1 MNLPLLPIKI
11 IVLLLTSC
19 LLLVS
24 CSSGGGG
31 RPKKVVLQGQS
42 SAAVDFSGSWEM
54 DYAQSDNIQTK
65 LDTMVR
71 ELQRQAERR
80 SQGGNQGAIMV
91 GGSSGPNSAPS
102 IIGLARMSDLITRSP
117 LLKIKQSEHEI
128 KVKREENFALTCEFY
143 AGQFQS
149 VETPLGTEICGWNG
163 HQFVFKILLPDGLSI
178 QHVMTMASSGG
189 KLNIATTVVSD
200 QVSYPFTLN
209 RVYNHFVPGRS
220 GFSCKMT
227 LTKGRVCSTQSAP
240 TSEAEPQ

>member
-1 MNLPLLPIKI
+1 MNLPHFPIK
-11 IVLLLTSC
+11 VLTLLLTSC
-19 LLLVS
+19 LLVG
-24 CSSGGGG
+24 CSSGGGK
-31 RPKKVVLQGQS
+31 PKKAVLQGQS

-54 DYAQSDNIQTK
+54 DYSQSDNIQTK
-65 LDTMVR
+65 LDSMVR
-71 ELQRQAERR
+71 ELRRQAERR

-91 GGSSGPNSAPS
+91 GGSAGANSAPS

-128 KVKREENFALTCEFY
+128 KIKREENFALTCEFY

-163 HQFVFKILLPDGLSI
+163 HQLVFKILLPEGLSI
-178 QHVMTMASSGG
+178 QHVMTLASYGG

-209 RVYNHFVPGRS
+209 RVYNRFVPGSS

-240 TSEAEPQ
+240 TSEPEPQ

>member
-1 MNLPLLPIKI
+1 MNLPHLTIKI
-11 IVLLLTSC
+11 IALLLTSC
-19 LLLVS
+19 LLLAS
-24 CSSGGGG
+24 CSSGGGS
-31 RPKKVVLQGQS
+31 RPKKAVLQGQS
-42 SAAVDFSGSWEM
+42 SDAVDFSGSWEL
-54 DYAQSDNIQTK
+54 DYSQSDNIQAK

-71 ELQRQAERR
+71 ELRRQADRR
-80 SQGGNQGAIMV
+80 SQGGNQGAMMV
-91 GGSSGPNSAPS
+91 GGSAGANSAPS

-143 AGQFQS
+143 AGQYKS

-163 HQFVFKILLPDGLSI
+163 HQLVFKILLPDGLSI
-178 QHVMTMASSGG
+178 QHVMTVASYGG

-209 RVYNHFVPGRS
+209 RVYNRFVPGSS
-220 GFSCKMT
+220 GYSCTVT

-240 TSEAEPQ
+240 TTEPEPQ

>member
-1 MNLPLLPIKI
+1 MNLPRLPFKI
-11 IVLLLTSC
+11 IALLLTSC

-24 CSSGGGG
+24 CSSGGGQS
-31 RPKKVVLQGQS
+31 KKAVLQGQS
-42 SAAVDFSGSWEM
+42 SDAVDFTGSWEL
-54 DYAQSDNIQTK
+54 DYSQSDNIQTK
-65 LDTMVR
+65 LDSMVR
-71 ELQRQAERR
+71 ELRRQAERR

-91 GGSSGPNSAPS
+91 GGSAGANSAPS

-128 KVKREENFALTCEFY
+128 KIKREENFALTCEFY

-163 HQFVFKILLPDGLSI
+163 HQLVFKILLPEGLSI
-178 QHVMTMASSGG
+178 QHVMTLASYGG

-209 RVYNHFVPGRS
+209 RVYNRFVPGSS
-220 GFSCKMT
+220 GYSCKMT

-240 TSEAEPQ
+240 TSEPEPQ